1 MARRGRG
8 PLAKATSPR
17 SLSEQ
22 KLNACTCH
30 AIRIDQR
37 TIGLSSRNLAYP
49 LVMDDGRNHRKSHP
63 LTKGV
68 PPRASAIVAVAFL
81 FLFIGVQRVAQADEV
96 KAKMEE
102 IKGETN
108 AKIEE
113 TKGEAK
119 ALTEEAKGNKM
130 QAAMER
136 AKGKT
141 KAAGERIKGTAK
153 QLKAKTE

>member
-1 MARRGRG
+1 MARD
-8 PLAKATSPR
+8 
-17 SLSEQ
+17 
-22 KLNACTCH
+22 
-30 AIRIDQR
+30 RIDQR
-37 TIGLSSRNLAYP
+37 AVDLSSRTLAHR
-49 LVMDDGRNHRKSHP
+49 LVMDDGRNHRKSHI
-63 LTKGV
+63 LNKGASM
-68 PPRASAIVAVAFL
+68 RASTIVAVAFL
-81 FLFIGVQRVAQADEV
+81 FVFVGVQRVAQADEV

-141 KAAGERIKGTAK
+141 KAAGERMKGTAK

>member
-1 MARRGRG
+1 M
-8 PLAKATSPR
+8 PR
-17 SLSEQ
+17 DPI
-22 KLNACTCH
+22 N
-30 AIRIDQR
+30 QR
-37 TIGLSSRNLAYP
+37 AIGLSSHNLAHP
-49 LVMDDGRNHRKSHP
+49 LVMNDGQNHRKSHT
-63 LTKGV
+63 LNKGV
-68 PPRASAIVAVAFL
+68 PMRAFTIVAVEFL
-81 FLFIGVQRVAQADEV
+81 FVFVGVQQVAQADEV

-113 TKGEAK
+113 AKGEAK
-119 ALTEEAKGNKM
+119 ALAEEAKGNKM

-141 KAAGERIKGTAK
+141 KAAGERMKGTAK